1 MNIRKLI
8 KKIKSGKIKKDIYT
22 SMNENKENVIIDCN
36 DENHIVI
43 STIQKNGWIRIN
55 EYDGKGNMLTE
66 SYDR

>member
-43 STIQKNGWIRIN
+43 STIQKNGLIRIN